1 MELLGRLFF
10 NFDRFL
16 QQHHCD
22 EVCSIWVKYFTSTKK
37 LPKDF
42 CECAPEFAAHIE
54 LFKFTPIDIKIVK
67 QEISKL
73 TNPNEIREKLLTLMP
88 FENPLQRQFF
98 DLTKLQPGNIPEPAV
113 TVIFEGFMRFFCHLT
128 NAMPGILRD
137 AGKGDNESIEDVNKT
152 QRLIMFFTQF
162 PENLFGDFLIALKPM
177 TDSFSSCWDGLIAT
191 QNSRLI
197 GALAGFIMGLVL
209 CVEVESRKQ
218 TKTIDSF
225 YVSFIIEQLSKVLGV
240 LSGEMMTI
248 EIYRQLKG
256 VLVVILTV
264 VGKLSER
271 DRGSLLCLLINILG
285 KVSTFNID
293 PMDCYR
299 LGVFCL
305 KSFCDCSQ
313 TPDSVAEDQLDVI
326 VDFIMWSVSQFADDS
341 FATTAAFQMTK
352 ATFETFHGHLLP
364 KRYLAK
370 QPGLKRK
377 LDVPCGQL
385 NSILDKIVSLQRQEV
400 FEYVL
405 VSILESMSQ
414 LKSGVEYR
422 TCFAFVLS
430 LIEELDYSIVFRVF
444 DQKWEVLFCE
454 YLYPFDPWSLEFPL
468 ARDLAN
474 EFLYKCYQEVEL
486 SRDVLLEQIAK
497 YVERSGERESIY
509 HFWPLI
515 TELLKSFREVSF
527 LRELLKSSLIEVIY
541 KLSVNDMAA
550 FDVLRICALLDPIE
564 CFSDERFLAIMKDS
578 FFDPNKESSVL
589 GAYSNCLLLTQEGSD
604 SSHMNVVRSLKELID
619 QGIENNVKSAGQV
632 FQVFEN
638 CAQCFSDKLAKFCQ
652 ELGVFDA
659 AGKLALHFPDLF
671 GTLIRFIRTL
681 TQQQHVFLNLLVSD
695 EPAVYDMLESGIK
708 AGLLGSEGMSDLLTM
723 TILTIPIAG
732 SVGVV
737 RNYRGLELLLIYAS
751 RSKAEEEVVKQ
762 VAELA
767 SHAPNIPEFNRG
779 KVIELILL
787 RIKEAPR
794 DTPIPGLYLDLFKG
808 LSSSM
813 FTVSTLYKTIE
824 LVKSEDFLYP
834 DEVLEILLN
843 LLSSPLSSLPSS
855 YFVFDQYGG
864 GIFPPPVNVG
874 DSFTLCCSIRPKW
887 TESTEYLQP
896 FLNIIGNNHENTLFV
911 FRNNKL
917 AVTKRDMLLAE
928 FPFVFRRNNWYF
940 ITLTISP
947 EGYTL
952 RVNSETMK
960 INNPVKL
967 ANPVTLMIGARSPE
981 GGVKNMIAG
990 MSSVFV
996 FRTTDVS
1003 LMKPRMRASNL
1014 PKELVS
1020 SLLLSFD
1027 PANAQSSGILVDVS
1041 PKIPQVQFSGKFIP
1055 FVSTVHDVLP
1065 STGALSNV
1073 IPLFTRLSG
1082 DVLPVDTGKNLL
1094 RILCRLIAKIIA
1106 LSESS
1111 QMIFSS
1117 IHGFGL
1123 LASFLMASNEKYFD
1137 VSILG
1142 ELQNLFY
1149 SLTVFDLKVR
1159 MTEAIWLNFDLSR
1172 KFGDAQE
1179 IYFSSS
1185 VVLAYQEDHDG
1196 VFATT
1201 GSFDFVVYQAVCLF
1215 PDECKSGIGCWS
1227 FIRKF
1232 FGDNLTP
1239 ALLQTLLTVAL
1250 ANKSSFSTLQ
1260 AMTSVKSLCRD
1271 IKIDDPDQLRDILMT
1286 TVATMQF
1293 HDVRGEAFDIL
1304 DQISRNNPSP
1314 IYQEALIAA
1323 AELITFED
1331 IEDGRTTIES
1341 RMYKDDG
1348 TIVPQYLPLYFKCLR
1363 ELSSTRQSALIETLT
1378 LKISLSPAIVT
1389 KITEMDHWYVHML
1402 CLTEDSSFAKFY
1414 AHIIG
1419 ISMNQTNSNSSLL
1432 EFLDFLSI
1440 QERSYRKLKSLT
1452 LESLL
1457 SSERL
1462 CPKAMNL
1469 MIEPVFEFIVFT
1481 YTPNST
1487 TKPAMLIATDPDTNE
1502 WVDMRVG
1509 EALLKNYHPGEED
1522 LTEENVLRL
1531 AYIAGLLTKYGNDRY
1546 LNKIVET
1553 VCDVSV
1559 KDQALSIIAHF
1570 AGKPVEEMFPRFT
1583 RNCQDSSELEFS
1595 RFVDAQ
1601 TKELEHKSNYLSKL
1615 KSSVEEGNAAL
1626 KRSIIEEKE
1635 RHELNAKKFMER
1647 QQLCFDANA
1656 DARKKLR
1663 DSFMDSFCIG
1673 PWRKECDSPKFKIS
1687 SYVGSRGRKVLLLGN
1702 RKFDSHIEASK
1713 KRDQHRDHEK
1723 DSASKEV
1730 KRLFKPLKHI
1740 QEIDMKSGFVWAA
1753 TRMVSISGTFEGILS
1768 VKRNLVIFHGTSQE
1782 KKQKRIELDM
1792 SNIEF
1797 IFSKYLADSDIACEI
1812 FTSSQRSYFFVFGE
1826 GQREKFYTQ
1835 IWKSVESRVRDGFK
1849 HEGKK
1854 FNFFAS
1860 LRKVCNCI
1868 YQTLS
1873 PSVIITKLRLV
1884 ELWQSYEITTYEYL
1898 YYLNM
1903 LSGRSFNCS
1912 SQYPIYPWLIREVEK
1927 NVIDLQDPLHFR
1939 DLGVCCA
1946 ALSESRKEKALTQ
1959 WHALTGDMA
1968 EEDCQWRL
1976 HYLPAAQVFEYL
1988 IRFEPFVTQHILL
2001 QNHKFDI
2008 ANRLFFSIPLV
2019 WEAMYNKGPS
2029 GKESIP
2035 EFYTIPQF
2043 LVNEN
2048 HYDLGIL
2055 EDRVTRVNDVVLPAW
2070 AKNNYHYVSV
2080 NRIALESPHVSATIN
2095 KWIDL
2100 IFGVYRDDEAHWT
2113 VFHPH
2118 MYPEKVTRPE
2128 TVEQKRATMLQFGA
2142 IPTCLFETEHPCR
2155 PPWTKTP
2162 PPPNIKL
2169 DHLVVKMHKQ
2179 IILCENSIIIDARTQ
2194 DIRARQ
2200 LPKNGFGHM
2209 WGVSRS
2215 LSLVVFGTGKDL
2227 YVSIYSLSDQS
2238 VHKAS
2243 HDLSLIT
2250 CAAVVGGNF
2259 LITGGS
2265 DGSLR
2270 LWKLAPLELIS
2281 VSTLHCDSLT
2291 AVSGC
2296 AEIGLI
2302 VSIDRGNHMIFETMF
2317 QHEFIRIVKLPT
2329 HNKSI
2334 PRISVFKSG
2343 FVVVAYSTRSGSEML
2358 LYDVRGDLLKTVV
2371 INTHIVEVHKYY
2383 DFATREYL
2391 FLSIDTGDILMYDV
2405 TTMQRISLIQIQSPR
2420 SMFCPCKNARAL
2432 IFESSD
2438 EVQSHDFD
2446 ASIEFIF
2453 ESLT

>member
-10 NFDRFL
+10 KFDRYL

-22 EVCSIWVKYFTSTKK
+22 EICSIWVKYFTTAKK
-37 LPKDF
+37 LPKNF
-42 CECAPEFAAHIE
+42 CGCAPEFAEYIE

-67 QEISKL
+67 GEISKL
-73 TNPNEIREKLLTLMP
+73 TSPNEIRGKLLTLMP
-88 FENPLQRQFF
+88 FESPLQRQFF
-98 DLTKLQPGNIPEPAV
+98 DLTKLQLGNIPEPAV

-128 NAMPGILRD
+128 NKMPKILRN
-137 AGKGDNESIEDVNKT
+137 AERGDNESIEDVNKT

-177 TDSFSSCWDGLIAT
+177 ADAFSSCWDGLIAT

-197 GALAGFIMGLVL
+197 GYLAGFIMGLVV
-209 CVEVESRKQ
+209 CIEVDSRKQ

-225 YVSFIIEQLSKVLGV
+225 YVCFIIEQLSKVLGV

-256 VLVVILTV
+256 VLVVIVTV
-264 VGKLSER
+264 VDKLSER

-285 KVSTFNID
+285 KVGTFNID
-293 PMDCYR
+293 RKDCYD

-305 KSFCDCSQ
+305 KGFCDCSQ
-313 TPDSVAEDQLDVI
+313 TPDSVAEDQLSVI

-341 FATTAAFQMTK
+341 FAKTAAFQMTK
-352 ATFETFHGHLLP
+352 ATFETFRDHPLP
-364 KRYLAK
+364 KRYFAN

-377 LDVPCGQL
+377 LDVPRCQL

-400 FEYVL
+400 FDYVL
-405 VSILESMSQ
+405 VSMLESMGQ

-430 LIEELDYSIVFRVF
+430 LIEKLDYSIVFRVF

-454 YLYPFDPWSLEFPL
+454 YVYPHDPWSLEFPL
-468 ARDLAN
+468 VRDLAN
-474 EFLYKCYQEVEL
+474 EFLYKCYQEVEV
-486 SRDVLLEQIAK
+486 SRDVILEQIAK

-515 TELLKSFREVSF
+515 TELLKSLHEVSF
-527 LRELLKSSLIEVIY
+527 LPELLKSSLIEVIY
-541 KLSVNDMAA
+541 ELSVNDMAA
-550 FDVLRICALLDPIE
+550 FDLLRIFAVLDPIE
-564 CFSDERFLAIMKDS
+564 CFSNVRFLAIMNDS

-589 GAYSNCLLLTQEGSD
+589 SAYSTCLLSTQEGSD
-604 SSHMNVVRSLKELID
+604 LSRMNVVRSLKELID
-619 QGIENNVKSAGQV
+619 QGIENNVKSSGQV

-638 CAQCFSDKLAKFCQ
+638 CAQCFSDKLAKFCHKI
-652 ELGVFDA
+652 GVFDA

-681 TQQQHVFLNLLVSD
+681 TQQRPVFLNLLVSD

-708 AGLLGSEGMSDLLTM
+708 ANFLGSEGMSDLLTM

-732 SVGVV
+732 SIGVV

-751 RSKAEEEVVKQ
+751 HSTKEEEVIKH

-767 SHAPNIPEFNRG
+767 SHDPNIPEFNRG

-794 DTPIPGLYLDLFKG
+794 DTPIPGLYLELFKS

-855 YFVFDQYGG
+855 YFVFDQYGS

-874 DSFTLCCSIRPKW
+874 DFFTLCCSIRPKW
-887 TESTEYLQP
+887 TESTEHLQP
-896 FLNIIGNNHENTLFV
+896 FLNIIGNNHESTLFV

-917 AVTKRDMLLAE
+917 AVTKRDVIFAE

-940 ITLTISP
+940 ITLTISQ
-947 EGYTL
+947 EGYAL

-960 INNPVKL
+960 IDSPVKL
-967 ANPVTLMIGARSPE
+967 ANPVTLMIGARSPN

-1123 LASFLMASNEKYFD
+1123 LASFLMDSNDKYFEI
-1137 VSILG
+1137 SILG
-1142 ELQNLFY
+1142 ELQRLVY

-1172 KFGDAQE
+1172 KFGNEQE

-1201 GSFDFVVYQAVCLF
+1201 GSFDFVVYQAASLF
-1215 PDECKSGIGCWS
+1215 PDECKAGIGCWS
-1227 FIRKF
+1227 FVRKF

-1239 ALLQTLLTVAL
+1239 NLLQTLLTVAL

-1293 HDVRGEAFDIL
+1293 HDVRGKAFDIL
-1304 DQISRNNPSP
+1304 DQIDRNNPSP

-1331 IEDGRTTIES
+1331 IES
-1341 RMYKDDG
+1341 RIYKDDG
-1348 TIVPQYLPLYFKCLR
+1348 TIVPQYLPLYFKWLR
-1363 ELSSTRQSALIETLT
+1363 QLSPSRQSELIETLT
-1378 LKISLSPAIVT
+1378 SKIFLSPAIVS
-1389 KITEMDHWYVHML
+1389 KIMEMDHWYVHML
-1402 CLTEDSSFAKFY
+1402 CLNQDSSFARFY
-1414 AHIIG
+1414 AQIIG
-1419 ISMNQTNSNSSLL
+1419 VSMNQTNSNSSLL

-1440 QERSYRKLKSLT
+1440 QEQSYRKLKSLT
-1452 LESLL
+1452 LDSLL
-1457 SSERL
+1457 TSEWL
-1462 CPKAMNL
+1462 GPKTTIL
-1469 MIEPVFEFIVFT
+1469 MIEPVFEHLVFT

-1487 TKPAMLIATDPDTNE
+1487 AKPAMIVETNPDTNE
-1502 WVDMRVG
+1502 WVDMPVA
-1509 EALLKNYHPGEED
+1509 EALFKKYHPTEED

-1553 VCDVSV
+1553 VCDISV
-1559 KDQALSIIAHF
+1559 KDQAVSIIAHF
-1570 AGKPVEEMFPRFT
+1570 AGKPVEELFPRFP
-1583 RNCQDSSELEFS
+1583 RNCQDSSELQFS
-1595 RFVDAQ
+1595 KFVDAQ

-1615 KSSVEEGNAAL
+1615 KSTLEEGYTVL
-1626 KRSIIEEKE
+1626 KQSIIEEKE
-1635 RHELNAKKFMER
+1635 KHELNAKKFMER

-1673 PWRKECDSPKFKIS
+1673 PWRKECESPKFKIS
-1687 SYVGSRGRKVLLLGN
+1687 SYVGSRGRKVLLVGN

-1713 KRDQHRDHEK
+1713 KRDQQRGHSQ
-1723 DSASKEV
+1723 DSGSKEV
-1730 KRLFKPLKHI
+1730 KLLFKPLKHI

-1768 VKRNLVIFHGTSQE
+1768 VKRHLVIFHGTSQE

-1792 SNIEF
+1792 SDIEF

-1826 GQREKFYTQ
+1826 GQREKFYSQ

-1873 PSVIITKLRLV
+1873 PSVLITKLRLV

-1912 SQYPIYPWLIREVEK
+1912 SQYPIYPWLIREVDM
-1927 NVIDLQDPLHFR
+1927 NVIDLQNPDVFR

-2008 ANRLFFSIPLV
+2008 PNRLFFSIPLI
-2019 WEAMYNKGPS
+2019 WDAMYNKGPS

-2048 HYDLGIL
+2048 QYDLGIL

-2070 AKNNYHYVSV
+2070 ARSNYHYVSV
-2080 NRIALESPHVSATIN
+2080 NRMALESPHVSGTIN

-2100 IFGVYRDDEAHWT
+2100 IFGVYRDDGDHWT

-2118 MYPEKVTRPE
+2118 MYPEKGTRPE

-2142 IPTCLFETEHPCR
+2142 IPTCLFETEHPSR

-2162 PPPNIKL
+2162 PPPNFKL
-2169 DHLVVKMHKQ
+2169 DRFVVVKMHKQ

-2194 DIRARQ
+2194 DVRTWQ
-2200 LPKNGFGHM
+2200 LPQNGFGQM

-2215 LSLVVFGTGKDL
+2215 LGLVVFGSGKDL
-2227 YVSIYSLSDQS
+2227 YVSIYSLSDQC
-2238 VHKAS
+2238 VHTAS

-2270 LWKLAPLELIS
+2270 LWKLPQTELIS

-2317 QHEFIRIVKLPT
+2317 RHEFIRIVKLPT
-2329 HNKSI
+2329 HNQSV

-2371 INTHIVEVHKYY
+2371 IESHIVEVHKYY
-2383 DFATREYL
+2383 DITTREYL
-2391 FLSIDTGDILMYDV
+2391 FVSIDTGNILMYDV

-2420 SMFCPCKNARAL
+2420 SLFCPCKNARAL

-2446 ASIEFIF
+2446 ASIELIF
-2453 ESLT
+2453 ESVT